1 MRRAVP
7 LRICLIIG
15 ILMIIQFF
23 IPHRYS
29 QNFYREVLDW
39 RIICGVFALILGLQS
54 LLHVEWTKIRRK
66 KEGWGFSVVTITAV
80 FVVALIGIIDGVG
93 EGSLF
98 IKIYK
103 NITIPMQATMFSLLG
118 FYMASAAF
126 RAFKARTKEATI
138 LLIAALVVMFGR
150 VPIGYFVWHR
160 LPEIVEWILRYP
172 SMAAQRGILL
182 GVGLGM
188 MATSLKI
195 MLGIERGWLG
205 GGK

>member
-1 MRRAVP
+1 
-7 LRICLIIG
+7 
-15 ILMIIQFF
+15 MIIQFF